1 MKNYNIKSLVDSNKE
16 ILSISTQGWVRN
28 KRTGKNI
35 SFINLNDG
43 SVLSGIQIIL
53 EHNKNTEEEIRK
65 LLKDRDNI
73 TKIEWIRQEIPDW
86 EK

>member
-1 MKNYNIKSLVDSNKE
+1 MKRAK
-16 ILSISTQGWVRN
+16 G
-28 KRTGKNI
+28 
-35 SFINLNDG
+35 G
-43 SVLSGIQIIL
+43 SVKFEKVTLKKMNFSGKVFLMLPYHIKAYDPRLKAVIQFWL
-53 EHNKNTEEEIRK
+53 YGDTEEEIRK